1 MPELPE
7 VESLRRYLVAERVPG
22 RVITS
27 ATADW
32 PGVENTVDGAA
43 RLSTLPGRRRPGPT
57 PNHRLSGEGRSL
69 GAGTGSPLKSR
80 MAEWS
85 HHTPSSR

>member
-7 VESLRRYLVAERVPG
+7 VESLRRYLVAGQVPG

-32 PGVENTVDGAA
+32 PGVENTVDGVAG
-43 RLSTLPGRRRPGPT
+43 LSTLPGRRIMLRQDVT
-57 PNHRLSGEGRSL
+57 ENNCSCHWT
-69 GAGTGSPLKSR
+69 A
-80 MAEWS
+80 A
-85 HHTPSSR
+85 SSAYTWA